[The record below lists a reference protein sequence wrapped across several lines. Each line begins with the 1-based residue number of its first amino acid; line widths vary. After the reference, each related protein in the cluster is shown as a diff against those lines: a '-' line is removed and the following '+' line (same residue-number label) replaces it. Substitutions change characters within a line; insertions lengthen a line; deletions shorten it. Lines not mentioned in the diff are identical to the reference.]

1 MAQSKKSAADH
12 SREYRQRQQEK
23 ASKLGIERVTIDM
36 AAGVKAGMAAAMKRN
51 GIKNAQEAWQNI
63 GLYLMRASLEE
74 QDRMLKS
81 DTSGFVISS
90 KLSRQYVDKAMAEPT
105 ANPGDEIIN
114 TEFTSWA
121 EVARPVPLVEHFEA
135 LEDSHSF
142 RPDQPRDG

>member
-23 ASKLGIERVTIDM
+23 ASKLGIEKITIEM
-36 AAGVKAGMAAAMKRN
+36 ASGVKAGMAAAMKRN

-63 GLYLMRASLEE
+63 GLYLIRASLEE

-90 KLSRQYVDKAMAEPT
+90 KLSRQFEFESRKELTRDH
-105 ANPGDEIIN
+105 GDIDQGPEM
-114 TEFTSWA
+114 
-121 EVARPVPLVEHFEA
+121 PLKK
-135 LEDSHSF
+135 
-142 RPDQPRDG
+142 

>member
-23 ASKLGIERVTIDM
+23 ASKLGIEKITIDM

-63 GLYLMRASLEE
+63 GLYLIRASIEE

-81 DTSGFVISS
+81 DSSGFVISS
-90 KLSRQYVDKAMAEPT
+90 ELARQYQVKALAVIGSDPGEPDDVIVT
-105 ANPGDEIIN
+105 P
-114 TEFTSWA
+114 EFTA
-121 EVARPVPLVEHFEA
+121 E
-135 LEDSHSF
+135 SHQAGKG
-142 RPDQPRDG
+142 P

>member
-23 ASKLGIERVTIDM
+23 ASKLGIEKITIDM

-63 GLYLMRASLEE
+63 GLYLNRASPEE
-74 QDRMLKS
+74 QDRMLRS

-90 KLSRQYVDKAMAEPT
+90 KLANQFEQESRKELKRD
-105 ANPGDEIIN
+105 PGD
-114 TEFTSWA
+114 
-121 EVARPVPLVEHFEA
+121 EVARPVMVSE
-135 LEDSHSF
+135 S
-142 RPDQPRDG
+142 RDTTPP